1 MANWKRRVKTGTH
14 RVNIPGT
21 GWLTVKPG
29 QPVLDHNGEMVD
41 CEPEVFGSQAENY
54 IQVGGMPITAKTE
67 AEKAEAK
74 LSPQAAYVLQ
84 KRGAAYWDVVNP
96 ANPEKPINDKALRK
110 PAAEALLK
118 KLLGEKPEQLWDA
131 AGKVLLEALVPEG
144 GEATAL
150 ECPYEDDGFG
160 KVFDSFQE
168 CDACSINAQCKAA
181 QEVPA

>member
-29 QPVLDHNGEMVD
+29 QPVLDHNGETVD
-41 CEPEVFGSQAENY
+41 CEPEVFGSQEENY

-74 LSPQAAYVLQ
+74 LPPQAAYVLQ

-96 ANPEKPINDKALRK
+96 ANPSKPVNDKALRK
-110 PAAEALLK
+110 VEAEALLE
-118 KLLGEKPEQLWDA
+118 KLLGEKPEPQANLGEQEEIRVAEA
-131 AGKVLLEALVPEG
+131 AAL
-144 GEATAL
+144 L

-160 KVFDSFQE
+160 KVFDTFQE
-168 CDACSINAQCKAA
+168 CDACPINAQCKAA
-181 QEVPA
+181 QEAE

>member
-14 RVNIPGT
+14 RVKIPRT

-54 IQVGGMPITAKTE
+54 IQVGGMPITVKTE

-74 LSPQAAYVLQ
+74 LPPQAAYVLQ

-110 PAAEALLK
+110 PAAEALLE
-118 KLLGEKPEQLWDA
+118 KLLGEKPEPQMDA
-131 AGKVLLEALVPEG
+131 ELGTMDEG
-144 GEATAL
+144 VGEDGPAL
-150 ECPYEDDGFG
+150 ECQYDDDGFG
-160 KVFDSFQE
+160 KMFNAWEE
-168 CDACSINAQCKAA
+168 CADCAINAQCKAA
-181 QEVPA
+181 QEAKE